1 MDNLT
6 NSIDQVVEENAL
18 PHEWS
23 KDVLAELKDLEVKN
37 ILRDDL
43 RKVPFVTIDGKDA
56 KDFDDA
62 VFCEVNENGFVLQVA
77 IADVAEIVELD
88 SFIDK
93 EAFLRGTSISV
104 SYTHLTLPTIYSV

>member
-6 NSIDQVVEENAL
+6 NSIEQVVEENAL

-23 KDVLAELKDLEVKN
+23 KEVLAELKHLKVKN
-37 ILRDDL
+37 NKRDDL
-43 RKVPFVTIDGKDA
+43 RKTSFVTIDGKDA

-62 VFCEVNENGFVLQVA
+62 VFCKANKNGFVLQVA
-77 IADVAEIVELD
+77 IADVAEIVEPN

-93 EAFLRGTSISV
+93 EAILRLSLI
-104 SYTHLTLPTIYSV
+104 HI